1 MKRSFW
7 RMAFVVCMMPPRST
21 VGVEGG
27 SKWNDEHRIKAQEQW
42 RCKKKQDHN
51 YSSSQQDIDGD
62 APGTESE
69 SGQSYSQML
78 GVLVSGCSMSSAALD
93 LAQSMLMCVAA
104 LLYSKL
110 PPPPFISSTTLKK
123 RKIQFVYLKYRAL
136 SLPRYI
142 LNTPPTPPLKL

>member
-1 MKRSFW
+1 
-7 RMAFVVCMMPPRST
+7 MAFVVCMMPPRST

-51 YSSSQQDIDGD
+51 YSSSQPQDIDGD

-110 PPPPFISSTTLKK
+110 PPNPLSFFYISN
-123 RKIQFVYLKYRAL
+123 QVCCRAMCVCA
-136 SLPRYI
+136 
-142 LNTPPTPPLKL
+142 